1 MITMAKVS
9 KKQAEE
15 VVAALKAKWPES
27 EGYSHIDGP
36 YLHDADHEE
45 MRPGC
50 WSISWEGAPVDSWAV
65 HISCDEEFRAKHPAI
80 HFEAM
85 YSWCLGL
92 YPAN

>member
-1 MITMAKVS
+1 MAKVS
-9 KKQAEE
+9 KKQAEK
-15 VVAALKAKWPES
+15 VVEALKSIWPENQ
-27 EGYSHIDGP
+27 GYSHIDGP
-36 YLHDADHEE
+36 YLHDADHEG

-50 WSISWEGAPVDSWAV
+50 WSISWEGPGVDEWAV
-65 HISCDEEFRAKHPAI
+65 QAAINEELRQEFPSI